1 MAREYRK
8 IKVFLVLVLVAV
20 ILGFPAYSHYYS
32 LSEAD
37 FFSIQFKFEA
47 PDQVD
52 PSPVS
57 KDQLKVFPP
66 GTFNHLFFPEH
77 DIFEKLPFIF
87 CQTFPIDLTTF
98 ILRC

>member
-1 MAREYRK
+1 MAREFTK
-8 IKVFLVLVLVAV
+8 IKVFLVLVLIVV

-57 KDQLKVFPP
+57 KDQLEVFPQ
-66 GTFNHLFFPEH
+66 TRFNHLFFPEH
-77 DIFEKLPFIF
+77 NIFEKLPFIF
-87 CQTFPIDLTTF
+87 CQASLIDLTAF